1 MSLWNRLFR
10 RFRPLVI
17 DDFGE
22 LAEHDVTP
30 GSKVELCGEIEA
42 LETIECPLEGTQ
54 CIAIDYG
61 AWPQSTTAGIDGAA
75 PTSSRAF
82 QLTCHQAVDF
92 ILHRNGLRLLVRVDR
107 GRDVSELHH
116 QLLER
121 YGLGLRSEVQSIVGG
136 DRIRV
141 TGAVERLRDAG
152 SPHRGDPYLAVIAA
166 QRIWRMKKD

>member
-10 RFRPLVI
+10 RFRPLQII
-17 DDFGE
+17 DFSE
-22 LAEHDVTP
+22 FAEHEVTP
-30 GSKVELCGEIEA
+30 GSRVELCGEVEA
-42 LETIECPLEGTQ
+42 IETIVDPLTGAR

-75 PTSSRAF
+75 LSSSRAF

-107 GRDVSELHH
+107 GRNIGELHH

-136 DRIRV
+136 NRVRV
-141 TGAVERLRDAG
+141 TGAVERLRDTG
-152 SPHRGDPYLAVIAA
+152 SPHRGDPYLAVVAA
-166 QRIWRMKKD
+166 QQIWRMKEG